1 MPFTEYEI
9 QLLQLFVGQKQGLIC
24 YQPDEKTLESI
35 LVKLQ
40 KLQET
45 L

>member
-9 QLLQLFVGQKQGLIC
+9 QLLKIFVGQKQGLMS
-24 YQPDEKTLESI
+24 YAGDEKTLESI

>member
-9 QLLQLFVGQKQGLIC
+9 QLLQLSVGQKQGLMS
-24 YQPDEKTLESI
+24 YAGDEKTLESI